1 MSILNFTDEKVDSNA
16 WISGMWKDIILTT
29 SSEISKQILEKLELE
44 KILIWRIEKLPPI
57 PKTIIEIEML
67 RKSNDIDNQ
76 DLLKIIEKDAIIVA
90 NILKVANSAM
100 YCFSSKVKTVQMAM
114 NLLWF
119 NMVSNIAISTA
130 INKIL
135 KPDLAAYDVNI
146 DDFISISST
155 QSRII
160 EQWQEPKII
169 WIKSDLQLAAF
180 LQEIWKIIISMIIV
194 EKNIVFGFRKRIH
207 SWEEIH
213 TTEESIISKSA
224 AEVTAMIFTKWKFNK
239 QIIDLIHYSDKP
251 ETAPEWLQSWVSALK
266 IVKTLSPV
274 LKDGLCE
281 KTIKKSLELAE
292 SYWFDSKLLEDVIN
306 DFNKKKSKQI

>member
-1 MSILNFTDEKVDSNA
+1 MSILNFTDEKIDSDT
-16 WISGMWKDIILTT
+16 WISGIWKDVIWST
-29 SSEISKQILEKLELE
+29 SAEISKQILEKLELE
-44 KILIWRIEKLPPI
+44 KMLIWRIEKLPPI

-67 RKSNDIDNQ
+67 RKSNDIDNR
-76 DLLKIIEKDAIIVA
+76 DLLRIIENDAIIVA

-135 KPDLAAYDVNI
+135 KPNLAAYDVNI

-160 EQWQEPKII
+160 EQWQEPKIM

-180 LQEIWKIIISMIIV
+180 LQELWKIIISMIII
-194 EKNIVFGFRKRIH
+194 EKNIVNGFKKRIL

-213 TTEESIISKSA
+213 NAEESIISKSS
-224 AEVTAMIFTKWKFNK
+224 AEVTAMIFTQWKFNK
-239 QIIDLIHYSDKP
+239 QIIELIHYSDKP
-251 ETAPEWLQSWVSALK
+251 ETAPKVLQNWVYALK
-266 IVKTLSPV
+266 IVKTLFPV

-281 KTIKKSLELAE
+281 KTIKKSLELAKL
-292 SYWFDSKLLEDVIN
+292 YWFNTRLLENVIDN
-306 DFNKKKSKQI
+306 FNNKKSKHI